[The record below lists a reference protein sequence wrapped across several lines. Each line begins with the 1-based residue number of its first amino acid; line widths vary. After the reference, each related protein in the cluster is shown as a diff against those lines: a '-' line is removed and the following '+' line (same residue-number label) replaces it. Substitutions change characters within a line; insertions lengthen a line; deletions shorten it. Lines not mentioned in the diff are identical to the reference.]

1 VSEALPH
8 VRLTRRYRFSAA
20 HRLRAAALDDAAN
33 RAVYGKCNNPFG
45 HGHDY
50 TLEVTVDGTVD
61 PRTGRVA
68 APAALDALVAEK
80 VLAPFD
86 RADLN
91 TAAPEFAALVPT
103 TENLAKVIAAR
114 LSAAWRGTGR
124 ISKIRVHETRRNRF
138 EVCL

>member
-1 VSEALPH
+1 MPH

-20 HRLRAAALDDAAN
+20 HRLHAAALSDAAN
-33 RAVYGKCNNPFG
+33 HEVYGKCNNPFG

-50 TLEVTVDGTVD
+50 TLEVTVDGVVNQ
-61 PRTGRVA
+61 RTGRVA
-68 APAALDALVAEK
+68 APAALDALVADQ

-91 TAAPEFAALVPT
+91 TAAPEFTALVPT
-103 TENLAKVIAAR
+103 TENLAQVIAAR
-114 LSAAWRGTGR
+114 LAAAWRGAGR
-124 ISKIRVHETRRNRF
+124 ISKVRVHETRRNRF